1 VIQFYIN
8 YFNRPSKI
16 PGPLPIPIFG
26 NLLQLGDFP
35 AATKTFHEK
44 YGDLYEFYM
53 GSIRIVMISRPDLV
67 EKVWGA
73 TSLKTTKFIMRNSYS
88 EGIDELGLGTKGM
101 VLNRNI
107 EVWAIN
113 RKFMNVISTP
123 AFLRESIKLSSKTI
137 DEIFGYW
144 KIMEKNGLKI
154 DFSKWSDAL
163 GADIVGT
170 TTIGKRM
177 TSAAELFNELNIVN
191 EESTIKG
198 TWQNS
203 TKFVHAIH
211 LYNKSM
217 SFMMLFPKNF
227 RRIAPGFKSSNKTFL
242 DNKEWIDQELD
253 RVVSEKRKE
262 IENTPLDQPLESN
275 ILTLLLTTNTER
287 DLDKISAGKFDR
299 PLTDDEAKSI
309 IREVFTGGLDTTS
322 NTLAFVIFYI
332 AKHRNVY
339 LKMREEVLDVYG
351 TLENPDLSIES
362 YGKLKYIE
370 AVINETIRIFPTVFA
385 MPRASTEDVEFDG
398 FTIKADTTVYTD
410 YRAISND
417 PKYFKNPEIFNP
429 DRFLND
435 KESIIRY
442 TYLPFGNG
450 VRACPGRAWAM
461 AQMKTFLVKLVSS
474 GVDIFVAQLLY
485 GCGTTIA
492 TRCSTSDVL
501 S

>member
-1 VIQFYIN
+1 MFVNTFYQLIDFIKSNFFSLVFLLIFSSVIQFYIN

-26 NLLQLGDFP
+26 NLLQIGSDFS
-35 AATKTFHEK
+35 AALKIFHEK
-44 YGDLYEFYM
+44 YGDFYEFYM
-53 GSIRIVMISRPDLV
+53 GNIRIVMISRPDLA

-73 TSLKTTKFIMRNSYS
+73 TSLKTTKFIFRNSYS

-113 RKFMNVISTP
+113 RKFMNIISTP
-123 AFLRESIKLSSKTI
+123 AFLRESIKLSSKVV

-144 KIMEKNGLKI
+144 KIMEKKGMKI

-170 TTIGKRM
+170 TAIGKSM
-177 TSAAELFNELNIVN
+177 ASTAELFNELNLEN
-191 EESTIKG
+191 EKPTIKG

-203 TKFVHAIH
+203 IKFIHAIH
-211 LYNKSM
+211 LYNKSI
-217 SFMMLFPKNF
+217 
-227 RRIAPGFKSSNKTFL
+227 RIAPGFKSSNKKFL

-253 RVVSEKRKE
+253 RIVSEKRKE

-322 NTLAFVIFYI
+322 NTLAFLIFYI

-351 TLENPDLSIES
+351 TLENPDLSFES
-362 YGKLKYIE
+362 YGQLKYID
-370 AVINETIRIFPTVFA
+370 AVINETIRIFPTVSA
-385 MPRASTEDVEFDG
+385 MSRAATEDVEFDG

-410 YRAISND
+410 YRAMSND

-435 KESIIRY
+435 KESFTRY
-442 TYLPFGNG
+442 TFLPFGTG
-450 VRACPGRAWAM
+450 VRVCPGRAWSM
-461 AQMKTFLVKLVSS
+461 AQMK
-474 GVDIFVAQLLY
+474 
-485 GCGTTIA
+485 
-492 TRCSTSDVL
+492 L
-501 S
+501 SWSN